1 METGLMELLKYNNQ
15 HHYDS
20 DKDEVDSVD
29 GDGSDSPTPSPVAPK
44 PAKRATSKKPARKS
58 PSSPEKVLSTDE
70 SDSEDSDSIGDPDE
84 LGLADQEEEGSDAI
98 DSDGET
104 EDYAG
109 ASNRNVDENEN
120 ESFRQPSVDL
130 DRVACTDDC
139 RHQFRAAFG
148 TLEQQVSDLQDHIR
162 SLTLQSGE
170 KDRQI
175 EGKNKEIDVKNRE
188 IERLKREPV
197 HRQRKTKRTWPHE
210 LRRLQSNDPEAMDY
224 KKIYNLCCREENMSS
239 RVDLIHPNLRLRHP
253 TARDVQ
259 KEIEAKI
266 PPAQPDLESDDGNE
280 SDTTV
285 VRARSP
291 SDASEELFVRDSEPP
306 EGIASLSTE
315 KEAESPST
323 MSSFPFKKLPSEVR
337 TKILTFVFVQDHK
350 LMHCISRL
358 DPFLAPDEP
367 VQPSSKR
374 TGLLNRFHVS
384 GSSCSVTYAI
394 KPNEH
399 LALFSVCKEWY
410 FIGAHAFYGLNTFAF
425 SSIGEFARF
434 FRGIGKARSQR
445 IQHVELLWIGNQYRT
460 LPFQLEGKKK
470 KYTSRRTWDSSLLCE
485 LPRLKSLTVHIN
497 ETGSQYI
504 RRKHEPSTVKDFMAS
519 KTAGQPNF
527 RFARSL
533 RTLQGLDYIHQLRGM
548 QVIRFLDFEK
558 HLKLGG
564 RHDIRDWTF
573 GRDVETVTTLP
584 KPPAA
589 SQAAELR
596 NLKPISRGF
605 VAEEGHWK
613 TIEELYNTSSAFDT
627 EGYQVPD
634 IRYARAF
641 PPIRGHSSGSTA
653 EVAEHKTVIRSQQ
666 TPRKKRNAAS
676 DTEST
681 RTLSDA
687 DSTPRA
693 TATNSR
699 SVTRFSRDASELSSA
714 GSNAGNPI
722 DIDSFEPRRRL
733 RENSTASTG
742 LFVRQESF
750 DGRSVS
756 RGVARRAWSST
767 SRIPSPTPSVGR
779 EPSAGLDTSGLFLP
793 SFSPPQR
800 GPAYPRVQALGP
812 PDGENPKKR
821 PYDADENDQSG
832 LDWSVPCPASSQSG
846 SQRIRPSNT
855 NSFISSNPDVH
866 FGMGRMSSE
875 SETDFCPFSKKP
887 GNKKQKQ
894 N

>member
-1 METGLMELLKYNNQ
+1 MNTGLMELLKYNNQ

-20 DKDEVDSVD
+20 DKDEVDSID
-29 GDGSDSPTPSPVAPK
+29 GDGSDGSTLSPVTLK
-44 PAKRATSKKPARKS
+44 PAKREKSRKPARKS
-58 PSSPEKVLSTDE
+58 PISPEKVLSTDE
-70 SDSEDSDSIGDPDE
+70 SDSEDSDSFGDPDE
-84 LGLADQEEEGSDAI
+84 LGRVDQEEEGSDAM
-98 DSDGET
+98 DSEGET
-104 EDYAG
+104 EDDEG
-109 ASNRNVDENEN
+109 ASNHNFDDNEN

-148 TLEQQVSDLQDHIR
+148 TLEQQVSDLQDQIR

-175 EGKNKEIDVKNRE
+175 EGKNKEIE
-188 IERLKREPV
+188 ILKGKPV

-210 LRRLQSNDPEAMDY
+210 LRRLQANDPKAMDY

-259 KEIEAKI
+259 KGIETEMSTVQLDI
-266 PPAQPDLESDDGNE
+266 ESDDGNE

-285 VRARSP
+285 VRARSL
-291 SDASEELFVRDSEPP
+291 SDASEELFVRDSESL

-315 KEAESPST
+315 KEAGSPST
-323 MSSFPFKKLPSEVR
+323 MSGFPFKKLPSEVR
-337 TKILTFVFVQDHK
+337 AKILTFVFVQDHK

-367 VQPSSKR
+367 VQPSSRR

-399 LALFSVCKEWY
+399 LALFLVCKEWY
-410 FIGAHAFYGLNTFAF
+410 FLGAHAFYGLNTFAF

-470 KYTSRRTWDSSLLCE
+470 KYTSRRTWDSSLLCD
-485 LPRLKSLTVHIN
+485 LPRLKSLTIHIN

-584 KPPAA
+584 KPPAV

-596 NLKPISRGF
+596 NLTPISRGF

-613 TIEELYNTSSAFDT
+613 VIEELYNTSSAFDT
-627 EGYQVPD
+627 EGYQIPE
-634 IRYARAF
+634 IRYARAC
-641 PPIRGHSSGSTA
+641 PPSTEHSLGNTA
-653 EVAEHKTVIRSQQ
+653 EVPEHKTVIRSQQ
-666 TPRKKRNAAS
+666 TARKKRNDAS

-687 DSTPRA
+687 DSTSRA
-693 TATNSR
+693 TTTNSR
-699 SVTRFSRDASELSSA
+699 SITTDSRFSLDASELSSA
-714 GSNAGNPI
+714 GSNFGNPI

-767 SRIPSPTPSVGR
+767 SRMPSPTPSVGR

-793 SFSPPQR
+793 SYSPPQR
-800 GPAYPRVQALGP
+800 GPAYPRVQALGA

-846 SQRIRPSNT
+846 SQRFRPSNT
-855 NSFISSNPDVH
+855 NPFISSNPDVH

-875 SETDFCPFSKKP
+875 SETDFCPFSKKQ

>member
-1 METGLMELLKYNNQ
+1 MELLKYNNQ

-29 GDGSDSPTPSPVAPK
+29 GNLSESPAPLPMVSKPV
-44 PAKRATSKKPARKS
+44 KRATKRKTARKS
-58 PSSPEKVLSTDE
+58 PISPEKVLSTDG
-70 SDSEDSDSIGDPDE
+70 SDSDDSDSIGGPDE
-84 LGLADQEEEGSDAI
+84 PGQADQEEEEEEEGSDSTDSEDETDDDEVSSNHNI
-98 DSDGET
+98 DEH
-104 EDYAG
+104 
-109 ASNRNVDENEN
+109 ENEL
-120 ESFRQPSVDL
+120 FPQPSVDL
-130 DRVACTDDC
+130 DRVACTNDC
-139 RHQFRAAFG
+139 RRQFRAVFG
-148 TLEQQVSDLQDHIR
+148 NLEQQVSDLQNQIR

-175 EGKNKEIDVKNRE
+175 DVKNKEIEK
-188 IERLKREPV
+188 LKGKPV

-210 LRRLQSNDPEAMDY
+210 LRRLQANDPEAMDY

-259 KEIEAKI
+259 KEIEAKMSTT
-266 PPAQPDLESDDGNE
+266 QPDLESDDGNE
-280 SDTTV
+280 SDTTAT
-285 VRARSP
+285 RARSP
-291 SDASEELFVRDSEPP
+291 SDASEGLFVRDSAPL
-306 EGIASLSTE
+306 EGITSLSIG
-315 KEAESPST
+315 KEAKSPST
-323 MSSFPFKKLPSEVR
+323 MSSFPFTKLPFEVR
-337 TKILTFVFVQDHK
+337 AKILTFVFVQDHR

-384 GSSCSVTYAI
+384 GSSCSVTHAI
-394 KPNEH
+394 KPNDH
-399 LALFSVCKEWY
+399 LALFLVCKEWY
-410 FIGAHAFYGLNTFAF
+410 FLGAHAFYGLNTFAF

-460 LPFQLEGKKK
+460 LPFQLEGNKK
-470 KYTSRRTWDSSLLCE
+470 KYTSRRTWDSSLLCD
-485 LPRLKSLTVHIN
+485 LPRLKSLTIHIN

-504 RRKHEPSTVKDFMAS
+504 RRKHEPSTIKDFMAS
-519 KTAGQPNF
+519 NTAGQPNF
-527 RFARSL
+527 RLARSL

-584 KPPAA
+584 KPPAV

-613 TIEELYNTSSAFDT
+613 AIEELYNTSSAFDT
-627 EGYQVPD
+627 QGYHGPE
-634 IRYARAF
+634 IRYARAC
-641 PPIRGHSSGSTA
+641 PPSREHSSDSNA
-653 EVAEHKTVIRSQQ
+653 EVPEHKTVIRSQK
-666 TPRKKRNAAS
+666 TARKRRNAAS

-693 TATNSR
+693 TTTNSR
-699 SVTRFSRDASELSSA
+699 SVTADSRFSRDASELSSA
-714 GSNAGNPI
+714 GSNVGNPI
-722 DIDSFEPRRRL
+722 DIDSLEPRRRL
-733 RENSTASTG
+733 REHSTASTG

-756 RGVARRAWSST
+756 RSVARRAWSST

-779 EPSAGLDTSGLFLP
+779 EPSASLDTSGLFLP
-793 SFSPPQR
+793 SFSPPQC
-800 GPAYPRVQALGP
+800 GPAYPRVQALGA

-821 PYDADENDQSG
+821 PYDADENDQGG
-832 LDWSVPCPASSQSG
+832 LDWGISYPASSQSG

-855 NSFISSNPDVH
+855 NLFISSNPDVH

-875 SETDFCPFSKKP
+875 SETDFNPFSKKQ